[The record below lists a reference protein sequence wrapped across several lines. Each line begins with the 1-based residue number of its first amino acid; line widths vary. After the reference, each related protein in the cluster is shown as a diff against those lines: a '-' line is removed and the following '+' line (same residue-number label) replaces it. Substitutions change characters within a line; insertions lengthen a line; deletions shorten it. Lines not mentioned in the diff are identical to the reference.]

1 MNKVIVY
8 DGIAGLH
15 CECGNS
21 ESLDTRGTYHTFAT
35 SAGHLTG
42 KMRLM
47 ARCLKC
53 NNQLDDIENRRAPA
67 ELHAELLAKFGPP
80 KAAS

>member
-21 ESLDTRGTYHTFAT
+21 EAQNAAGEYETFRA
-35 SAGHLTG
+35 SSGHLTG
-42 KMRLM
+42 KMRFM
-47 ARCLKC
+47 ASCLKC
-53 NNQLDDIENRRAPA
+53 NNVLDEIENRRAPA
-67 ELHAELLAKFGPP
+67 QLHAELLAKFGPL
-80 KAAS
+80 KAAG